1 MPIHSPWRPASS
13 DHIGLNVPN
22 EPGVYELKSFGKLVY
37 IGTADDLEAALLDR
51 LDERSPNYYRVQTPE
66 LLESVDDLYE
76 QHLHRYEREHDGL
89 PTWNESEDEGDGET
103 TDDDEEA
110 SAGGED
116 EETTASEGEPA
127 EDETT
132 EQADSAQADDEG
144 TADDEPEE
152 DETVEED
159 TEDPGDEAGVAAADE
174 AE

>member
-127 EDETT
+127 EDDEPGEAETAEEDVEDT
-132 EQADSAQADDEG
+132 DDE
-144 TADDEPEE
+144 AEA
-152 DETVEED
+152 ETV
-159 TEDPGDEAGVAAADE
+159 AADE